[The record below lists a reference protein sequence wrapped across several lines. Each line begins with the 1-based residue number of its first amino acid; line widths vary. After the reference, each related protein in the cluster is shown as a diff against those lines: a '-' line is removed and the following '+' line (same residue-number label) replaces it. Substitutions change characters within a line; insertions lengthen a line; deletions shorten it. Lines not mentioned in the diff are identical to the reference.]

1 MKSAQKVAGEGQIEA
16 AQEEFGR
23 ISDPPLFPRNWRGG
37 ARELPRVRQYGQLTN
52 QSLSYG

>member
-52 QSLSYG
+52 H